1 VAEPTTEHPIT
12 FAELGLR
19 PELLDTLATLGY
31 EEPTPIQATAIPVLL
46 QGRDML
52 GQAAT
57 GTGKTAAFALPI
69 LQRLSAQERGRE
81 PMALILVPTR
91 ELAMQVSEA
100 LHHYGR
106 RLGVRVVPIY
116 GGQPIGRQLRSLEAG
131 VDVIVATPGRA
142 LDHLRRRTL
151 RLASLQVMV
160 LDEADEMLD
169 MGFAEDL
176 EAIFAETPPS
186 RQTVLFSATLPNR
199 IDAIARKHLSDPAR
213 IRIVDEVQSSDESP
227 RVRHSAYVVQRAH
240 KAAALGRILDVES
253 PTAALVFCRTR
264 EAVDGLTETLNGR
277 GYRSEALHGGMS
289 QEQRDRVMGRLRG
302 GTADLLIATDV
313 AARGLD
319 IEQLSHV
326 INYDVPSSVDTYV
339 HRIGRVGRAGREGV
353 AITLAEPREH
363 RMLKSIERATKHKIT
378 VEKIPTVADLRERRL
393 DLTRAALRETLL
405 GDDLD
410 GFRVVVE
417 SLAEEFDV
425 MEVALAAVN
434 LAHGAIGGPDD
445 EEDIPDVV
453 VSASP
458 KDRSSNSRPNRSKRA
473 AAGGGSGT
481 TRLYVSLGREAG
493 LRPQDLVGAITGETS
508 LSGRNIGSIEIS
520 GRFSL
525 VDVPEDA
532 ADEVIDSL
540 RNTKIRGRRATV
552 RRERF

>member
-1 VAEPTTEHPIT
+1 VTESATEQPTT

-19 PELLDTLATLGY
+19 PELLSALVTLGY
-31 EEPTPIQATAIPVLL
+31 EEPTPIQQAAIPVLL
-46 QGRDML
+46 EGSDLL

-69 LQRLSAQERGRE
+69 LQRLVADARDRD

-106 RLGVRVVPIY
+106 QLGARVVPIY
-116 GGQPIGRQLRSLEAG
+116 GGQPIGRQLRSLETG

-142 LDHLRRRTL
+142 LDHLRRRSL
-151 RLASLQVMV
+151 RLDSLQVMV

-176 EAIFAETPPS
+176 EAIFAETPSS
-186 RQTVLFSATLPNR
+186 RQTVLFSATLPKR
-199 IDAIARKHLSDPAR
+199 IDAIARKHLREPAR
-213 IRIVDEVQSSDESP
+213 IRIGEEVRSSDESP

-253 PTAALVFCRTR
+253 PAAALVFCRTR
-264 EAVDGLTETLNGR
+264 EVVDSLTETLNGR
-277 GYRSEALHGGMS
+277 GYRAEALHGGMS

-302 GTADLLIATDV
+302 ATADLLIATDV

-319 IEQLSHV
+319 IEQLTHV
-326 INYDVPSSVDTYV
+326 VNYDVPSSVDSYV
-339 HRIGRVGRAGREGV
+339 HRMGRVGRAGREGV

-363 RMLKSIERATKHKIT
+363 RMLKTIERATKQKIT
-378 VEKIPTVADLRERRL
+378 VEKIPTVADLRARRL
-393 DLTRAALRETLL
+393 DLTRAALRESLL
-405 GDDLD
+405 DDDLD

-417 SLAEEFDV
+417 SLSEEFDV
-425 MEVALAAVN
+425 MEVALAAVK
-434 LAHGAIGGPDD
+434 LAHTATGGPDD

-453 VSASP
+453 VSTQPEGRARP
-458 KDRSSNSRPNRSKRA
+458 ARPGRTQRAVAGSRPGA
-473 AAGGGSGT
+473 

-508 LSGRNIGSIEIS
+508 LSGRDIGAIEIS

-525 VDVPEDA
+525 VDVPEGSA
-532 ADEVIDSL
+532 HEVIESL
-540 RNTKIRGRRATV
+540 RGTKIRGRRATV